1 MNTGRDITGGIPLRK
16 IAQMRKKIKVGDTI
30 KVWVVDAV
38 DRHTHYPVNMEVTGV
53 YPYFLTA
60 AGWGRYAGRKLSV
73 SILYVDMCM
82 SKNKQRRRKD
92 D

>member
-1 MNTGRDITGGIPLRK
+1 MNTGRDITGGIPLCK
-16 IAQMRKKIKVGDTI
+16 IAKMRKKYKVGDTI

-38 DRHTHYPVNMEVTGV
+38 DRHTYYPVNMEVTGV

-60 AGWGRYAGRKLSV
+60 AGWGRYAGRKLTA

-82 SKNKQRRRKD
+82 SKNKQRR
-92 D
+92 